1 MDTLFFIQMSR
12 DQPSAHEV
20 TKVHEAAVTGTT
32 AGVSAPRMLPGPLG
46 EIKQKFQLVGSD
58 LAPSIAANTK
68 FINIWFCLLQF
79 TICSL

>member
-32 AGVSAPRMLPGPLG
+32 AGVSAPRMLPGPLSK
-46 EIKQKFQLVGSD
+46 ISACWQ
-58 LAPSIAANTK
+58 
-68 FINIWFCLLQF
+68 
-79 TICSL
+79 